1 MLLLKFKFL
10 LVYFLIYMFTTLLL
24 LRLEKRFKEMKGFNW
39 FYCKPEGVTSGAL
52 FFLEAL
58 KDYFSRLE
66 PLLLGSSL
74 IIIERLL
81 LEARA
86 IITGL

>member
-1 MLLLKFKFL
+1 
-10 LVYFLIYMFTTLLL
+10 MFTTLLL

-74 IIIERLL
+74 IIIER
-81 LEARA
+81 
-86 IITGL
+86 